1 MKVAFSG
8 RGLIRSAAALALA
21 AGLMGAVPARAED
34 GAPAGCTGPASQTWI
49 NIEVNE
55 LRSGKGL
62 VAFTLYADNRK
73 RFLVKGGSLYVTRVQ
88 ASNGT
93 TRACLYLPGPG
104 TYAIAVYHDEN
115 ASQTFDRTGLGLPK
129 EGFGFSNNPGTLLG
143 LPNFSSVR
151 LAVPKP
157 GLSTKI
163 RMKYP

>member
-34 GAPAGCTGPASQTWI
+34 AAPTGCTGPASQTWI